1 MPRYTYT
8 AKSQPKETIRGKIEA
23 ESEEEAIN
31 RLSAM
36 GYFPISLQPEG
47 ILQDKRLVWRFG
59 KKSKRDLTIITR
71 QLSSLIESGV
81 NILNSLNIILTQ
93 TSDKYLKSVLSDII
107 GKIKDGRS
115 LSESLSSHP
124 YLFSH
129 LYASIIHS
137 GEIGGNV
144 DQALKRLA
152 DFLEKEEEFKNS
164 LIAALTYP
172 FFVLVVG
179 ALTVV
184 VLLTFVIPRFV
195 TMFTDMGQVLPL
207 PTRVLINLSGFLRG
221 YWWFIL
227 AIIFMVIFFCK
238 RLYNKPAGKMQLDR
252 IKLKAAILGNIIL
265 KTEVGR
271 LMRTLSLLLSSGIPI
286 VQSLELSS
294 MAIENQVLKLE
305 VQKFKEQINAG
316 ASFSDCLKN
325 SKLFPAFL
333 TNIINVG
340 EETGRLEAALLRIAD
355 TYERDTDRALKGFS
369 RLLEPLIILVVG
381 LIVGFIVL
389 SMLLPIFQI
398 NLIVR

>member
-1 MPRYTYT
+1 
-8 AKSQPKETIRGKIEA
+8 
-23 ESEEEAIN
+23 
-31 RLSAM
+31 
-36 GYFPISLQPEG
+36 
-47 ILQDKRLVWRFG
+47 LVWRFG
-59 KKSKRDLTIITR
+59 KKSKRDLTIFTR

-81 NILNSLNIILTQ
+81 NILNILNIILTQ

-124 YLFSH
+124 YLFSNRST
-129 LYASIIHS
+129 SIIHS
-137 GEIGGNV
+137 REIGGNV
-144 DQALKRLA
+144 EQALKRLA

-179 ALTVV
+179 ALTVI

-333 TNIINVG
+333 TNIISVG